1 LKGPVENLKTAI
13 VPGSFD
19 PITSGHLD
27 IIKRASALYDTIV
40 VGVAKNVAKTPM
52 FTLDERVALVK
63 KATAGIDNVAVE
75 EFDSL
80 LVEFAALK
88 NAQVV
93 VRGLRAVSD
102 FEHEFQM
109 AQLNRELN
117 DSVET
122 MFMMASPQY
131 AYLSSSSVRE
141 IAEYGGA
148 VTDLVPHVV
157 EEALK
162 NKFSS

>member
-1 LKGPVENLKTAI
+1 MKTAI

-27 IIKRASALYDTIV
+27 IIKRAATLFDSVV
-40 VGVAKNVAKTPM
+40 VGVAKNVAKKPL
-52 FTLDERVALVK
+52 FTTDERVGLVK
-63 KATAGIDNVAVE
+63 KATSDIANVAVK

-80 LVEFAALK
+80 LVEFADRQDAHVIVK
-88 NAQVV
+88 
-93 VRGLRAVSD
+93 GLRAVSD

-117 DSVET
+117 ETVET
-122 MFMMASPQY
+122 LFMMASPEY

-148 VTDLVPHVV
+148 VKGLVPLVV
-157 EEALK
+157 EEALR

>member
-1 LKGPVENLKTAI
+1 LKTAI

-19 PITSGHLD
+19 PVTSGHLD
-27 IIKRASALYDTIV
+27 IIKRTAALFDSVV
-40 VGVAKNVAKTPM
+40 VGVARNVAKTPM
-52 FTLDERVALVK
+52 FTVDERVALVK
-63 KATAGIDNVAVE
+63 KATSGISNVTVE

-80 LVEFAALK
+80 LVEFAAK
-88 NAQVV
+88 RNAHVV

-117 DSVET
+117 DTVET

-141 IAEYGGA
+141 IAEYGGEVKA
-148 VTDLVPHVV
+148 LVPPVV